1 MDAGN
6 MAGADAMM
14 GSWDSD
20 RGMAGGVSPSRLLR
34 SSLSSQNGFDFCSS
48 LLPNELE
55 EGICMP

>member
-6 MAGADAMM
+6 MTGAGAMA

-20 RGMAGGVSPSRLLR
+20 RGVAGGVSSRLLR

-55 EGICMP
+55 VGICMP